1 MTDQVEPAG
10 GPGASGP
17 GPDGA
22 GFTYRASEQELIVVA
37 RPEARLRAVTDGVRS
52 AADSD
57 VSALNM
63 FLSDEQ
69 LALEPLFGNEER
81 VQSAVRQHTA
91 TDGGDGVPDLALF
104 YRVRGGESRAQEL
117 RSRMAALPGIDTA
130 YVKPGAVPAS
140 LGPDPSRPA
149 PQGRSGQSGGP
160 GMGGPGMSGPGMS
173 GPGMS
178 GPGIGEPGIGES
190 GRRKEGAPV
199 TPDFTGRQGYL
210 RPAPEGI
217 DAHWAWQRLGGSGEG
232 ITVIDIEGAWQ
243 LGHEDLTGKL
253 AGVVIGTPVQDVAWR
268 NHGTAVI
275 GVIGGDRNYVGI
287 NGIAPEATTAA
298 ASFQPLGTAATIHA
312 AADRLGPGDIV
323 LIELHRPGPRF
334 DFEPRDDQRGY
345 IALEWWPDDYAAIR
359 YACAKGVIVVA
370 AAGNG
375 AESLDDAVYE
385 RRPDEFPESWRNPFN
400 PSNRPSG
407 AVLVGAGAPPPGTHG
422 RDHGPDRSRLAFS
435 NYGARLDA
443 QGWGRETTTTG
454 GYWNQPGDLQG
465 GAEEIAWYTDTFSGT
480 SSASPVVVGA
490 LACLQGMLKAAGQ
503 QLMTP
508 ERARAMLRSTGS
520 RQQDAPGRPASQRIG
535 NRPDIKSAVT
545 NLLPS
550 AVGSG
555 QAERYWDELIPYP
568 PELPPR
574 LRLFVAGEWRNLNHP
589 APDIRQAVHA
599 AFAGGHPDVRVW
611 FSDDEVVG
619 LVVTG

>member
-37 RPEARLRAVTDGVRS
+37 RPEARLRAQAEGVRS
-52 AADSD
+52 AAGSD

-63 FLSDEQ
+63 FLGDEQ
-69 LALEPLFGNEER
+69 LTLEPLFGNEER
-81 VQSAVRQHTA
+81 LRSADRQHIESD
-91 TDGGDGVPDLALF
+91 DGDDVPDLALF

-130 YVKPGAVPAS
+130 YVKPGAVPAAIGS
-140 LGPDPSRPA
+140 TDRA
-149 PQGRSGQSGGP
+149 PNV
-160 GMGGPGMSGPGMS
+160 
-173 GPGMS
+173 
-178 GPGIGEPGIGES
+178 GES

-210 RPAPEGI
+210 RPAPEGV
-217 DAHWAWQRLGGSGEG
+217 DAQWAWQRLGGSGEG
-232 ITVIDIEGAWQ
+232 VTVIDIEGAWQ

-253 AGVVIGTPVQDVAWR
+253 AGVVVGTPIQDVAWR

-275 GVIGGDRNYVGI
+275 GVIGGDRTSVGI
-287 NGIAPEATTAA
+287 TGIAPEAMTAA

-312 AADRLGPGDIV
+312 AAERLGAGDIV

-345 IALEWWPDDYAAIR
+345 VALEWWPDDYAAVR

-385 RRPDEFPESWRNPFN
+385 RRPDGFPEWWRNPFN

-422 RDHGPDRSRLAFS
+422 RDHGPDRSRLGFS
-435 NYGARLDA
+435 NYGARVDA

-454 GYWNQPGDLQG
+454 GSWNQPGDLQG
-465 GAEEIAWYTDTFSGT
+465 GTEEIAWYTDTFSGT

-508 ERARAMLRSTGS
+508 ARARAVLRSTGS
-520 RQQDAPGRPASQRIG
+520 PQQDAPGRPASQRIG
-535 NRPDIKSAVT
+535 NRPDIKAAVT

-555 QAERYWDELIPYP
+555 RAERYWDELLPYP

-574 LRLFVAGEWRNLNHP
+574 LRLFVAGEWRNLNDP
-589 APDIRQAVHA
+589 SPDIRQAVHA

-619 LVVTG
+619 LVVAG

>member
-1 MTDQVEPAG
+1 MTDQTEPAG

-37 RPEARLRAVTDGVRS
+37 RPEARLRAGIEGVRS
-52 AADSD
+52 AAGSD

-69 LALEPLFGNEER
+69 LAMEPLFGSEER
-81 VQSAVRQHTA
+81 LRAAARERTG
-91 TDGGDGVPDLALF
+91 TDEGDDVPDLSLF

-117 RSRMAALPGIDTA
+117 RSRIAALPEIDTA
-130 YVKPGAVPAS
+130 YVKPGAVPATIDS
-140 LGPDPSRPA
+140 PDV
-149 PQGRSGQSGGP
+149 
-160 GMGGPGMSGPGMS
+160 
-173 GPGMS
+173 
-178 GPGIGEPGIGES
+178 GES

-210 RPAPEGI
+210 RPAPEGV
-217 DAHWAWQRLGGSGEG
+217 DALWAWQRLGGSGEG
-232 ITVIDIEGAWQ
+232 VTVIDIEGAWQ

-253 AGVVIGTPVQDVAWR
+253 SGVVIGTPIQDLAWR

-275 GVIGGDRNYVGI
+275 GVIGGDRNYVGV

-312 AADRLGPGDIV
+312 AAERLAPGDIV

-359 YACAKGVIVVA
+359 HATAKGIIVVG

-400 PSNRPSG
+400 PSNRPSR

-435 NYGARLDA
+435 NYGSRVDA

-454 GYWNQPGDLQG
+454 GSWNQPGDLQG

-480 SSASPVVVGA
+480 SSASPIVVGA

-503 QLMTP
+503 QLMSP
-508 ERARAMLRSTGS
+508 DRARAMLRSTGS
-520 RQQDAPGRPASQRIG
+520 PQQDAPGRPASQRIG
-535 NRPDIKSAVT
+535 NRPDIRSAVT

-574 LRLFVAGEWRNLNHP
+574 LRLFVAGEWRNLNNP
-589 APDIRQAVHA
+589 SDGIRQAVHA